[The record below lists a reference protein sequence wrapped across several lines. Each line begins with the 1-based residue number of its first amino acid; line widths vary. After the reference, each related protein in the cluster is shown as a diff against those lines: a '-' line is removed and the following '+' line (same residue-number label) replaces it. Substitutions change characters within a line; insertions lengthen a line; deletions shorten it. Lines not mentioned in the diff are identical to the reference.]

1 MKRNRRIFMGRSKYF
16 SPKSVAEAISLLSE
30 YGEKAE
36 IIAGG
41 TDSLVRLKKG
51 DTPPDLFINIGE
63 IQELSY
69 IQHDD
74 KGGLRIG
81 AGTPIHS
88 IVNSS
93 LLKEGLG
100 ILSHAAGKLG
110 TPTIRRQATI
120 GGNLCNAAPSG
131 DMAPSLIVLGA
142 QLKIS
147 GIEGDK
153 SMLVEDF
160 ITGPGQT
167 RLKRNEML
175 TEIHIPHPVSSGRAV
190 YLKQTRSQGADLAI
204 VGVAVMVVMD
214 GEVIKDVKICLGAVA
229 PTPLRAKKAEELLRG
244 KKPDDKLLEACSKA
258 ATLESSPI
266 DDVRS
271 SAAYREKL
279 IGVLVKR
286 AIRKV
291 IESEE

>member
-1 MKRNRRIFMGRSKYF
+1 MGQSECFR
-16 SPKSVAEAISLLSE
+16 PKTVEEVISLLSE

-41 TDSLVRLKKG
+41 TDSLVRMKKG

-63 IQELSY
+63 IQELNY
-69 IQHDD
+69 IQYDD
-74 KGGLRIG
+74 KDGLRIG
-81 AGTPIHS
+81 AGTPIRS

-93 LLKEGLG
+93 LIKERFD
-100 ILSHAAGKLG
+100 ILSHAAGTLG

-120 GGNLCNAAPSG
+120 GGNLCNAAPSA

-142 QLKIS
+142 QLKINGS
-147 GIEGDK
+147 EGQK
-153 SMLVEDF
+153 SMSVEDF
-160 ITGPGQT
+160 FTGPGQT
-167 RLKRNEML
+167 RLNRNEIL
-175 TEIHIPHPVSSGRAV
+175 TEIHIPNPMPRSRAV

-204 VGVAVMVVMD
+204 VGVAAMVVTD

-229 PTPLRAKKAEELLRG
+229 PTPVRAKKAEEILKG
-244 KKPDDKLLEACSKA
+244 KKPDDDLLEACSGA
-258 ATLESSPI
+258 ALLESSPI

-279 IGVLVKR
+279 IKVLVKR
-286 AIRKV
+286 AIKKV
-291 IESEE
+291 TESEE